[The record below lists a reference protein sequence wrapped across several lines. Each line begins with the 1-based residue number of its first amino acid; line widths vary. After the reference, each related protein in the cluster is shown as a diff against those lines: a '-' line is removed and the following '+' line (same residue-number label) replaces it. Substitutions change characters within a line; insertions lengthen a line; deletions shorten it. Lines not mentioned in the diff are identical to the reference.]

1 MHLTITM
8 TLTMQSPISYD
19 DWLKIKLMKLEKDMV
34 TRNLGIA
41 IEKCCICNTAQLQFF
56 HLER

>member
-1 MHLTITM
+1 M

-34 TRNLGIA
+34 TRSLGIA